1 MSIYVDKV
9 HIYCDHEGCDNETI
23 LDDEEI
29 GSIDFCRK
37 SEYDSIT
44 AAVSDFALMC
54 HWYVDPITN
63 KVSCPSCDKKY
74 NYEELDI
81 TPKNYQPSPA

>member
-9 HIYCDHEGCDNETI
+9 HIYCDQDNCDNETI
-23 LDDEEI
+23 LDNEEI

-44 AAVSDFALMC
+44 AAVSDFAFIC
-54 HWYVDPITN
+54 GWYFEPFTN
-63 KVSCPSCDKKY
+63 EVFCPSCDKKF
-74 NYEELDI
+74 NHKEQKGSHLWTGEV
-81 TPKNYQPSPA
+81 